1 MCEHNCGIDHSL
13 EEIPENSLFNQINME
28 DSECFNES
36 SDNPLKY
43 CVKPYNERHNN
54 KFLESDDD
62 PELLIKVIFNNFV
75 DINGIK
81 ILSTDEYCPK
91 EVKFFKSNELLTF
104 DDVTSL
110 KPIHITTP
118 NNNILIDTIYP
129 LPPAKFSGLE
139 ILYLYIEN
147 NLGGDTTRINYLDF
161 NGKINNL
168 KKKGVVNCVYEVSPQ
183 VKKINLFNNQNMA
196 VS

>member
-36 SDNPLKY
+36 PDNPLKY

-104 DDVTSL
+104 DDVTTL
-110 KPIHITTP
+110 KPIHIITP
-118 NNNILIDTIYP
+118 NNNILIDAIYP